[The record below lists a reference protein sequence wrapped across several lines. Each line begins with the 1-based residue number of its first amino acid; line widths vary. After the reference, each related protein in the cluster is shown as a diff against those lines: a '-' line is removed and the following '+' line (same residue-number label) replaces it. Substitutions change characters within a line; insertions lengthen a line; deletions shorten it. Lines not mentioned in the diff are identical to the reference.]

1 MIHNFRLLGNDLR
14 QHSPLQ
20 LLVMRFAHCL
30 FLCGWLAAAPQ
41 GLNACGTESQ
51 PPELALV
58 NGVIYTGDA
67 AHLRVEAMA
76 IHREKIVAVGT
87 TRQIR
92 ALAGPK
98 TRVIDLH
105 GAFAMPGFND
115 AHIHLASGGQAKLG
129 VDFEGAKSLAEFQ
142 QRLRARLAEHKP
154 GEWIT
159 GRGWDHTLWP
169 EQRFPTRQDL
179 DAVSKDHPMIFGRVD
194 GHVAVANS
202 LALQLAGITKE
213 TKDPAGG
220 SIEHDPAGEPTG
232 MLKESAVG
240 LVSRKIPPLTPE
252 QRRRAVEMALAE
264 VARFGVTSLQDNS
277 AWADFV
283 VYQQLKKEGK
293 LTARITEWLP
303 FSEPLARLNEMR
315 QQGGT
320 EDPWLKTGTL
330 KAILDGS
337 LGSRTAALLAPYAD
351 DPSTSGILRFEPEQ
365 LKRLAIERDNAGFQ
379 LAFHAIG
386 DATNRIALNT
396 FGAVVERNGPR
407 DRRPRIE
414 HAQVVAP
421 EDFPRFAEL
430 GVIAS
435 MQPVHESSD
444 MRWAQARLGSD
455 RSKGAYAWNT
465 MLKQGAR
472 LAFGTDYPVE
482 PVNPL
487 RGLYACVT
495 RELPEGGPAGGW
507 QPQEKIPLEDC
518 IRAYTEGPTYAEFEE
533 GKKGHIAPGQWA
545 DIVVLSADI
554 TKIPPQQLLITKVLQ
569 TFVGGRLVYGK

>member
-1 MIHNFRLLGNDLR
+1 
-14 QHSPLQ
+14 
-20 LLVMRFAHCL
+20 MRFAHCL

-76 IHREKIVAVGT
+76 IHGEKIVAVGT

-277 AWADFV
+277 AWDDFL

-303 FSEPLARLNEMR
+303 FLEPLPKVEEMR
-315 QQGGT
+315 KEGGAT
-320 EDPWLKTGTL
+320 DSWLRTGAL
-330 KAILDGS
+330 KMVTDGA
-337 LGSRTAALLAPYAD
+337 LGSRTAAMLAPYSD
-351 DPSTSGILRFEPEQ
+351 DPSTSGILTIDPEK
-365 LKRLAIERDNAGFQ
+365 LKQMAIERDRAGFQ
-379 LAFHAIG
+379 LNFHAIG
-386 DATNRIALNT
+386 DRANQISLDAFAAARA
-396 FGAVVERNGPR
+396 ANGPR
-407 DRRPRIE
+407 DRRDRIE

-421 EDFPRFAEL
+421 EDFARFAEL

-435 MQPVHESSD
+435 MQPSHETTD
-444 MRWAQARLGSD
+444 MRWAEQRVGPE
-455 RSKGAYAWNT
+455 RS
-465 MLKQGAR
+465 
-472 LAFGTDYPVE
+472 
-482 PVNPL
+482 
-487 RGLYACVT
+487 
-495 RELPEGGPAGGW
+495 
-507 QPQEKIPLEDC
+507 
-518 IRAYTEGPTYAEFEE
+518 EE
-533 GKKGHIAPGQWA
+533 RRVGKECRSRWSPYH
-545 DIVVLSADI
+545 
-554 TKIPPQQLLITKVLQ
+554 
-569 TFVGGRLVYGK
+569 

>member
-1 MIHNFRLLGNDLR
+1 
-14 QHSPLQ
+14 
-20 LLVMRFAHCL
+20 
-30 FLCGWLAAAPQ
+30 
-41 GLNACGTESQ
+41 
-51 PPELALV
+51 
-58 NGVIYTGDA
+58 
-67 AHLRVEAMA
+67 
-76 IHREKIVAVGT
+76 
-87 TRQIR
+87 
-92 ALAGPK
+92 
-98 TRVIDLH
+98 
-105 GAFAMPGFND
+105 
-115 AHIHLASGGQAKLG
+115 
-129 VDFEGAKSLAEFQ
+129 
-142 QRLRARLAEHKP
+142 
-154 GEWIT
+154 
-159 GRGWDHTLWP
+159 
-169 EQRFPTRQDL
+169 
-179 DAVSKDHPMIFGRVD
+179 
-194 GHVAVANS
+194 
-202 LALQLAGITKE
+202 
-213 TKDPAGG
+213 
-220 SIEHDPAGEPTG
+220 

-264 VARFGVTSLQDNS
+264 VARSGVTSLQDNS

-518 IRAYTEGPTYAEFEE
+518 LRAYTGGSAYAEFEE
-533 GKKGHIAPGQWA
+533 GKKGRIAPGQWA

-554 TKIPPQQLLITKVLQ
+554 TKIPPQQLLTTKVLQ